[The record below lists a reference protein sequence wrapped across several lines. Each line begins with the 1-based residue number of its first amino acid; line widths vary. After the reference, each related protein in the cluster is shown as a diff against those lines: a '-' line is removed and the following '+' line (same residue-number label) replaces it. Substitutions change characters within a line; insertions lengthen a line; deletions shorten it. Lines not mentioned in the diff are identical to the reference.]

1 MTEIHINEE
10 HILTA
15 RHTPI
20 YRSEPYP
27 PEADV
32 LHNAFTDA
40 GIDFKIESYGGLD
53 GSAKDWKIH
62 SNGKTYTMSVS
73 LKMYYSD
80 AICEL
85 ADSRTKPAVVIFD
98 DETLTADIR
107 VKRWVSYARQ
117 LGYRRISLGGH
128 WE

>member
-1 MTEIHINEE
+1 MIEIHISEE
-10 HILTA
+10 HIRTA

-32 LHNAFTDA
+32 LYNAFTDA
-40 GIDFKIESYGGLD
+40 GIDFKIESYDGLD
-53 GSAKDWKIH
+53 GSSKDWKIH
-62 SNGKTYTMSVS
+62 ANGKAYTMTVS
-73 LKMYYSD
+73 LKMYYGD

-85 ADSRTKPAVVIFD
+85 ADSRTKPAVITLD
-98 DETLTADIR
+98 DETMSADVR
-107 VKRWVSYARQ
+107 VKRYVSYARQ
-117 LGYRRISLGGH
+117 LGYKTLNLGGH